1 MKPMILTGLGSEQDF
16 ETGGT
21 GYFLIFNGGELRV
34 PVSETAAETVV
45 KEMYGNSDTTQ
56 SVEQQETQSS
66 SDVSNDDDDGIGQ
79 I

>member
-45 KEMYGNSDTTQ
+45 QELYRNSDTTQ
-56 SVEQQETQSS
+56 NVAEQTETQSNTTS
-66 SDVSNDDDDGIGQ
+66 DDDDGIGQ